1 MIFGRFIDLGIWT
14 GAMEALVL
22 TLGTLLLAACMVRLM
37 VKVAL
42 YAVRAVVRLKR
53 IGKAKGSAIE

>member
-22 TLGTLLLAACMVRLM
+22 TLGILLLAACMVRLM

-42 YAVRAVVRLKR
+42 YALRAVVRLKR
-53 IGKAKGSAIE
+53 IGKA